1 MMAKPSTRSAGIS
14 NSRKQ
19 ILDIA
24 AKLFSQRSY
33 NGTPLRD
40 IAAAANMKAGSLYYH
55 FDSKEQL
62 ILEVLQIGIS
72 NIRESAVKNV
82 EALPVESTC
91 REKLIAAAKGH
102 LEALLEKGDYAS
114 TSIRNYRQI
123 PDTIQDVVIET
134 RNSYED
140 LWRKWLAEG
149 QEKGEIKADTNLKIL
164 RLTIL
169 SSLNR
174 VLEWYSEGE
183 ELTVH
188 QIAETQIG
196 FFWDGVGV
204 KVSDTDNNG

>member
-1 MMAKPSTRSAGIS
+1 MMAKSPAKTSARSTGTG

-24 AKLFSQRSY
+24 AALFSQRGY

-62 ILEVLQIGIS
+62 ILEVLQIGIN
-72 NIRESAVKNV
+72 NIRESAVKSV
-82 EALPVESTC
+82 AALPAESSS
-91 REKLIAAAKGH
+91 REVLIAAAKGH

-114 TSIRNYRQI
+114 TSIRNYRQV
-123 PDTIQDVVIET
+123 PDAIQDVVVKI

-140 LWRKWLAEG
+140 LWRQWLADA
-149 QEKGEIKADTNLKIL
+149 QEKGEIKAEVNLKIL
-164 RLTIL
+164 RLAIL
-169 SSLNR
+169 SALNR
-174 VLEWYSEGE
+174 VLEWYTEGE

-188 QIAETQIG
+188 EIAEIQMG
-196 FFWDGVGV
+196 FFLDGVGLEV
-204 KVSDTDNNG
+204 AD